1 MNNEQMTND
10 LNLLILQDSALA
22 TEPILSLLSEAG
34 LTVTWQRV
42 STKAEYLE
50 YLNPTIDLI
59 LIDYPLA
66 EFDGIEAI
74 SYLQEQELNIPVIV
88 ISHSNR
94 VSIAVDY
101 MKAGATGYLLHEQL
115 AQLSQVVKQALYSK
129 DCESKVKTQDTV
141 DSADLKQQLQA
152 QTAAVVKLSEQ
163 TQQDN
168 LEKEQI
174 KAALL
179 KSETQFQVLISK
191 NPDGIIVID
200 TGGIVRFINPA
211 ALSLFSRQ
219 EDKLLGQVLG
229 FPVVGEDNTEVD
241 VRTGTGENRVAQ
253 MRVVEI
259 EWQGEKGYLV
269 SLRDITEQKQVEEER
284 IHLLERA
291 EAANRIKDEFLAI
304 VSHELRTPLNPILGW
319 SKLLRSRKLNQ
330 DKVDKALETIER
342 NASLQAQLIDDL
354 LDVSRILRGKLSLQT
369 LRVDLVRVIQAA
381 IETMR
386 LAAAA
391 KSIEIDTQ
399 LDSTVGFVSGD
410 PNRLQQVVWNLLS
423 NAVKF
428 TPKGGRITVRLQAID
443 SQAQIQVSDTGQG
456 ISQDFFPYIF
466 DYFRQENS
474 TTTRS
479 VGGLGLGL
487 AIVRHLIELHGG
499 RIEAESDGIGQG
511 ATFTVTLPLMSDSPI
526 NTQKSSPEDEG
537 LDLTDVT
544 VLLVE
549 DEVDTLDLLTIILES
564 YGATVEGR
572 TSANEALALFSQGQP
587 DVLISDIGMPGMDGY
602 ELIRQVRDL
611 PPDRGGLVPAI
622 ALTAYAGEMDHE
634 RALSAGFN
642 RHLAKPI
649 EPDQIVD
656 AIANL
661 INV

>member
-1 MNNEQMTND
+1 MTND
-10 LNLLILQDSALA
+10 LNLLILQDSTLA

-34 LTVTWQRV
+34 LTVTWQCV
-42 STKAEYLE
+42 STKAEYLDH
-50 YLNPTIDLI
+50 LNPTIDLI

-66 EFDGIEAI
+66 EFNGIEAI
-74 SYLQEQELNIPVIV
+74 SYLPEQNLTIPVII

-101 MKAGATGYLLHEQL
+101 MKAGAAGYLLHEQVS
-115 AQLSQVVKQALYSK
+115 QLPHVIKQALEAKNS
-129 DCESKVKTQDTV
+129 ESQDTV
-141 DSADLKQQLQA
+141 DSTDLKQQLQA
-152 QTAAVVKLSEQ
+152 QTATVAKLSEQ
-163 TQQDN
+163 SQQEN

-174 KAALL
+174 KAALI

-200 TGGIVRFINPA
+200 ANGIVRFINPA
-211 ALSLFSRQ
+211 ALSLFNRE
-219 EDKLLGQVLG
+219 EDELLGQVLG

-241 VRTGTGENRVAQ
+241 VRTGTGESRVAQ
-253 MRVVEI
+253 MRVVKI
-259 EWQGEKGYLV
+259 EWQGKKGYLV
-269 SLRDITEQKQVEEER
+269 SLRDVTQQKQVEQER
-284 IHLLERA
+284 IQLLEKA

-319 SKLLRSRKLNQ
+319 SKLLRTRKLDQ
-330 DKVDKALETIER
+330 DKVDQALETIER

-399 LDSTVGFVSGD
+399 LDSRVGFVSGD

-428 TPKGGRITVRLQAID
+428 TPRGGRITVRLQAID
-443 SQAQIQVSDTGQG
+443 SHAQIQVSDTGQG
-456 ISQDFFPYIF
+456 ISPDFFPYIF

-499 RIEAESDGIGQG
+499 RVEAESEGIGQG

-526 NTQKSSPEDEG
+526 NTHKSSPDDEG
-537 LDLTDVT
+537 LDLTEVT

-564 YGATVEGR
+564 YGARVKGV
-572 TSANEALALFSQGQP
+572 TSANEALAVFSQGQP

-602 ELIRQVRDL
+602 ELIRQVREL
-611 PPDRGGLVPAI
+611 SPDRGGLVPAI
-622 ALTAYAGEMDHE
+622 ALTAYAGETDLE

-642 RHLAKPI
+642 RHISKPV

-656 AIANL
+656 AIATL
-661 INV
+661 IQ

>member
-1 MNNEQMTND
+1 MTND

-42 STKAEYLE
+42 STKAEYLDH
-50 YLNPTIDLI
+50 LNPTIDLI

-66 EFDGIEAI
+66 EFDGIEAL
-74 SYLQEQELNIPVIV
+74 SYLPEQELNIPVIV

-101 MKAGATGYLLHEQL
+101 MKAGATDYLLYDQL
-115 AQLSQVVKQALYSK
+115 AQLPQVVTQALYSK
-129 DCESKVKTQDTV
+129 NSESQLKTQDTV
-141 DSADLKQQLQA
+141 DSADLNQQLQA
-152 QTAAVVKLSEQ
+152 QTATVAKLSEQ
-163 TQQDN
+163 SQQDN
-168 LEKEQI
+168 LEKEKI
-174 KAALL
+174 KAALV
-179 KSETQFQVLISK
+179 KSEAQFQVLISK

-211 ALSLFSRQ
+211 ALSLFNRQ
-219 EDKLLGQVLG
+219 EDELLGQVLG
-229 FPVVGEDNTEVD
+229 FPVVGEDNTEVN

-259 EWQGEKGYLV
+259 EWQGKEGYLV
-269 SLRDITEQKQVEEER
+269 SLRDVTEQKQVEQER
-284 IHLLERA
+284 IQLLEKA

-354 LDVSRILRGKLSLQT
+354 LDVSRILRGKLNLQT

-386 LAAAA
+386 LAATA
-391 KSIEIDTQ
+391 KSIDIDTQ

-428 TPKGGRITVRLQAID
+428 TPRGGRITVRLQEID

-456 ISQDFFPYIF
+456 ISPDFFPYIF

-499 RIEAESDGIGQG
+499 RIEAESGGIGQG
-511 ATFTVTLPLMSDSPI
+511 ATFTVTLPLMSDSPTK
-526 NTQKSSPEDEG
+526 TQKSSPEDEG
-537 LDLTDVT
+537 LDLTDVA

-564 YGATVEGR
+564 YGARVEGV
-572 TSANEALALFSQGQP
+572 TSANEALSVFSQGQP

-602 ELIRQVRDL
+602 ELIRQVREL

-622 ALTAYAGEMDHE
+622 ALTAYAGETDYE
-634 RALSAGFN
+634 QALSAGFN
-642 RHLAKPI
+642 RHLSKPI

-661 INV
+661 VRV

>member
-1 MNNEQMTND
+1 MTND

-42 STKAEYLE
+42 STKAEYLDH
-50 YLNPTIDLI
+50 LNPTIDLI

-66 EFDGIEAI
+66 EFNGIEAI
-74 SYLQEQELNIPVIV
+74 SYLPERNLTIPVII
-88 ISHSNR
+88 ISHSKR

-101 MKAGATGYLLHEQL
+101 MKAGAAGYLLHEQL
-115 AQLSQVVKQALYSK
+115 AQLPQVIKQALEAK
-129 DCESKVKTQDTV
+129 DWEPQNTV
-141 DSADLKQQLQA
+141 NSTDLKQQLQA
-152 QTAAVVKLSEQ
+152 QTATVAKLSQ
-163 TQQDN
+163 QSQQDN
-168 LEKEQI
+168 REKEKI
-174 KAALL
+174 KAALV
-179 KSETQFQVLISK
+179 KSEAQFQVLISK

-211 ALSLFSRQ
+211 ALSLFNRE
-219 EDKLLGQVLG
+219 EDELLGQVLG

-259 EWQGEKGYLV
+259 EWQGKKSYLV
-269 SLRDITEQKQVEEER
+269 SLRDVTQQKQVEQER
-284 IHLLERA
+284 IQLLEKA

-319 SKLLRSRKLNQ
+319 SKLLRTRKLNQ
-330 DKVDKALETIER
+330 DKIDQALETIER

-369 LRVDLVRVIQAA
+369 LRVDLVRVIKAA

-391 KSIEIDTQ
+391 KSIEIETQ
-399 LDSTVGFVSGD
+399 LDSRVGFVAGD

-428 TPKGGRITVRLQAID
+428 TPRGGRITVRLQGID

-456 ISQDFFPYIF
+456 ISPDFFPYIF

-499 RIEAESDGIGQG
+499 RIEAESEGIGEG

-537 LDLTDVT
+537 LDLSDVT

-564 YGATVEGR
+564 YGARVEGA
-572 TSANEALALFSQGQP
+572 TSANEALAVFSQGQP

-602 ELIRQVRDL
+602 ELIRQVREL

-622 ALTAYAGEMDHE
+622 ALTAYAGETDLE

-642 RHLAKPI
+642 RHISKPV

-656 AIANL
+656 AIATL
-661 INV
+661 IQ

>member
-163 TQQDN
+163 SQQDN
-168 LEKEQI
+168 LEKKQI

-526 NTQKSSPEDEG
+526 NTQNSSPEDEG
-537 LDLTDVT
+537 LDLTGVT

>member
-1 MNNEQMTND
+1 MTND
-10 LNLLILQDSALA
+10 LNLLILQDSTLA

-34 LTVTWQRV
+34 LTVTWQCV
-42 STKAEYLE
+42 STKAEYLDH
-50 YLNPTIDLI
+50 LNPTIDLI

-66 EFDGIEAI
+66 EFNGIEAI
-74 SYLQEQELNIPVIV
+74 SYLPEQNLTIPVII

-101 MKAGATGYLLHEQL
+101 MKAGAAGYLLHEQVS
-115 AQLSQVVKQALYSK
+115 QLPHVIKQALEAKNS
-129 DCESKVKTQDTV
+129 ESQDTV
-141 DSADLKQQLQA
+141 DSTDLKQQLQA
-152 QTAAVVKLSEQ
+152 QTATVAKLSEQ
-163 TQQDN
+163 SQLEN

-174 KAALL
+174 KAALI

-200 TGGIVRFINPA
+200 ANGIVQFINPA

-219 EDKLLGQVLG
+219 EDELLGQVLG

-241 VRTGTGENRVAQ
+241 VRTGTGESRVAQ
-253 MRVVEI
+253 MRVVQI
-259 EWQGEKGYLV
+259 EWQGKKSYLV
-269 SLRDITEQKQVEEER
+269 SLRDVTQQKLVEQER
-284 IHLLERA
+284 IQLLEKA

-319 SKLLRSRKLNQ
+319 SKLLRTRKLDQ
-330 DKVDKALETIER
+330 DKVDQALETIER

-428 TPKGGRITVRLQAID
+428 TPRGGRITVRLQAID
-443 SQAQIQVSDTGQG
+443 SHAQIQVSDTGQG
-456 ISQDFFPYIF
+456 ISPDFFPYIF

-499 RIEAESDGIGQG
+499 RIEAESEGIGQG

-526 NTQKSSPEDEG
+526 NTHKSSPDDEG
-537 LDLTDVT
+537 LDLTEVT

-564 YGATVEGR
+564 YGARVKGV
-572 TSANEALALFSQGQP
+572 TSANEALAVFSQGQP

-602 ELIRQVRDL
+602 ELIRQVREL
-611 PPDRGGLVPAI
+611 SPDRGGLVPAI
-622 ALTAYAGEMDHE
+622 ALTAYAGETDLE

-642 RHLAKPI
+642 RHISKPV

-656 AIANL
+656 AIATL
-661 INV
+661 IQ

>member
-1 MNNEQMTND
+1 MTND

-42 STKAEYLE
+42 STKAEYLDQ
-50 YLNPTIDLI
+50 LNPTIDLL
-59 LIDYPLA
+59 LIDYPLG
-66 EFDGIEAI
+66 EFDGVEAI
-74 SYLQEQELNIPVIV
+74 SYLPEQNLNIPVII
-88 ISHSNR
+88 ISHSKR

-101 MKAGATGYLLHEQL
+101 MKAGATGYLLHEQI
-115 AQLSQVVKQALYSK
+115 AQLPQVVKQALAAKASEPK
-129 DCESKVKTQDTV
+129 IKTQDTV
-141 DSADLKQQLQA
+141 DSADLKQQLQV
-152 QTAAVVKLSEQ
+152 QTAAVAQLSEKS
-163 TQQDN
+163 QQDN
-168 LEKEQI
+168 REKEQI
-174 KAALL
+174 KAALV

-191 NPDGIIVID
+191 NPDGIVVID
-200 TGGIVRFINPA
+200 TKGIVRFINPA

-219 EDKLLGQVLG
+219 EDELLGQVLG

-241 VRTGTGENRVAQ
+241 VRRGNGENRVAQ
-253 MRVVEI
+253 MRVVQI
-259 EWQGEKGYLV
+259 EWQGKEGYLV

-284 IHLLERA
+284 IHLLEKA

-330 DKVDKALETIER
+330 DKVDQALETIER

-354 LDVSRILRGKLSLQT
+354 LDVSRILRGKLNLQT

-391 KSIEIDTQ
+391 KSIDIETQ

-456 ISQDFFPYIF
+456 ISPDFFPYIF

-511 ATFTVTLPLMSDSPI
+511 ATFTVTLPLISDSQTKTE
-526 NTQKSSPEDEG
+526 NSSPEDEG
-537 LDLTDVT
+537 LDLSNVT

-564 YGATVEGR
+564 YGARVEGV
-572 TSANEALALFSQGQP
+572 TSANEALSVFSQGQP

-602 ELIRQVRDL
+602 ELIRQVREL

-622 ALTAYAGEMDHE
+622 ALTAYAGETDHE

-642 RHLAKPI
+642 RHISKPV

-661 INV
+661 IK

>member
-1 MNNEQMTND
+1 MTND
-10 LNLLILQDSALA
+10 LNLLILQDSSLA
-22 TEPILSLLSEAG
+22 TDQILSRLSEVG

-129 DCESKVKTQDTV
+129 NCESKVKTQDTV

-152 QTAAVVKLSEQ
+152 QTATVAKLSEQ
-163 TQQDN
+163 SQQDN

-174 KAALL
+174 KAALV
-179 KSETQFQVLISK
+179 KSEAQFQVLISK

-219 EDKLLGQVLG
+219 EDELLGQVLG

-253 MRVVEI
+253 MRVVQI
-259 EWQGEKGYLV
+259 EWQGKEGYLV
-269 SLRDITEQKQVEEER
+269 SLRDVTQQKRVEEER

-381 IETMR
+381 IETMG

-428 TPKGGRITVRLQAID
+428 TPKGGRITVRLQEID

-511 ATFTVTLPLMSDSPI
+511 ATFTVRLPLMSDSPI
-526 NTQKSSPEDEG
+526 NPQNSSPEDEG

-564 YGATVEGR
+564 YGATVEGV
-572 TSANEALALFSQGQP
+572 TSANQALALFSQGQP

-622 ALTAYAGEMDHE
+622 ALTAYAGETDHE

-642 RHLAKPI
+642 RHLSKPI

-661 INV
+661 VRV

>member
-1 MNNEQMTND
+1 MTND

-42 STKAEYLE
+42 STKAEYLDH
-50 YLNPTIDLI
+50 LNPTIDLI

-74 SYLQEQELNIPVIV
+74 SYLPEQNLIIPVII
-88 ISHSNR
+88 ISHSKR

-101 MKAGATGYLLHEQL
+101 MKAGATGYLLHEQV
-115 AQLSQVVKQALYSK
+115 AQLPQVIKQAL
-129 DCESKVKTQDTV
+129 EVKNSEAQDTV
-141 DSADLKQQLQA
+141 DSTDLKQQLQA
-152 QTAAVVKLSEQ
+152 QTAAVAKLAEQ
-163 TQQDN
+163 SQQEN

-174 KAALL
+174 KAALI
-179 KSETQFQVLISK
+179 KSEAQFQVLISK

-211 ALSLFSRQ
+211 ALSLFHRQ
-219 EDKLLGQVLG
+219 EDELLGQVLG

-259 EWQGEKGYLV
+259 EWQGKEGYLV

-284 IHLLERA
+284 IQLLEKA

-319 SKLLRSRKLNQ
+319 SKLLQTRKLNQ
-330 DKVDKALETIER
+330 DKVDQALETIER

-354 LDVSRILRGKLSLQT
+354 LDVSRILRGKLNLKT

-391 KSIEIDTQ
+391 KSIEIETQ

-428 TPKGGRITVRLQAID
+428 TPRGGRITVRLQEID

-456 ISQDFFPYIF
+456 ISPDFFPYIF

-499 RIEAESDGIGQG
+499 RIEAESEGIGEG
-511 ATFTVTLPLMSDSPI
+511 ATFTVTLPLLSDSQI
-526 NTQKSSPEDEG
+526 QPENSHSDGEG
-537 LDLTDVT
+537 LDFTDVG

-549 DEVDTLDLLTIILES
+549 DEVDTLDLLTIILEA
-564 YGATVEGR
+564 YGARVEGV
-572 TSANEALALFSQGQP
+572 TSADEALAVFSQVQP

-602 ELIRQVRDL
+602 ELIRQVREL
-611 PPDRGGLVPAI
+611 PPDRGGSVPAI
-622 ALTAYAGEMDHE
+622 ALTAYAGETDYE

-642 RHLAKPI
+642 RHIAKPV

-656 AIANL
+656 AIATL
-661 INV
+661 IQ

>member
-1 MNNEQMTND
+1 MTND
-10 LNLLILQDSALA
+10 LNLLILQDSSLA
-22 TEPILSLLSEAG
+22 TDQILSRLSEVG

-129 DCESKVKTQDTV
+129 NCESKVKTQDTV

-152 QTAAVVKLSEQ
+152 QTATVAKLSEQ
-163 TQQDN
+163 SQQDN

-174 KAALL
+174 KAALV
-179 KSETQFQVLISK
+179 KSEAQFQVLISK

-200 TGGIVRFINPA
+200 AGGIVRFINPA

-219 EDKLLGQVLG
+219 EDELLGQVLG

-253 MRVVEI
+253 MRVVQI
-259 EWQGEKGYLV
+259 EWQGKEGYLV
-269 SLRDITEQKQVEEER
+269 SLRDVTQQKRVEEER

-381 IETMR
+381 IETMG

-428 TPKGGRITVRLQAID
+428 TPKGGRITVRLQEID

-511 ATFTVTLPLMSDSPI
+511 ATFTVRLPLMSDSPI
-526 NTQKSSPEDEG
+526 NPQNSSPEDEG

-564 YGATVEGR
+564 YGATVEGV
-572 TSANEALALFSQGQP
+572 TSANQALALFSQGQP

-602 ELIRQVRDL
+602 ELIRQVREL

-622 ALTAYAGEMDHE
+622 ALTAYAGETDHE

-642 RHLAKPI
+642 RHLSKPI

-661 INV
+661 VRV

>member
-1 MNNEQMTND
+1 MNND

-42 STKAEYLE
+42 STKAEYLKH
-50 YLNPTIDLI
+50 LNPTIDLI

-66 EFDGIEAI
+66 EFNGIEAI
-74 SYLQEQELNIPVIV
+74 SYLPEQNLTIPVII
-88 ISHSNR
+88 ISHSKR

-101 MKAGATGYLLHEQL
+101 MKAGATGYLLHEQVS
-115 AQLSQVVKQALYSK
+115 QLPQVVKQTLEAKNS
-129 DCESKVKTQDTV
+129 EPPVKTQDTV
-141 DSADLKQQLQA
+141 ASSDLQQQLQA
-152 QTAAVVKLSEQ
+152 QTATVAKLSEQ
-163 TQQDN
+163 SQQDN

-174 KAALL
+174 KAALV

-200 TGGIVRFINPA
+200 SGGIVRFINPA
-211 ALSLFSRQ
+211 ALSLFNRQ
-219 EDKLLGQVLG
+219 EDELLGQVLG

-259 EWQGEKGYLV
+259 EWQGKKGYLV
-269 SLRDITEQKQVEEER
+269 SLRDITEQKHVEEER
-284 IHLLERA
+284 IHLLEKA

-319 SKLLRSRKLNQ
+319 SKLLRTRKLNQ
-330 DKVDKALETIER
+330 TKVDQALETIER

-354 LDVSRILRGKLSLQT
+354 LDVSRILRGKLNLQT
-369 LRVDLVRVIQAA
+369 LRVDLVRVIKAA

-391 KSIEIDTQ
+391 KSIDIETQ

-428 TPKGGRITVRLQAID
+428 TPRGGRITVRLEEID

-456 ISQDFFPYIF
+456 ISPDFFPYIF

-499 RIEAESDGIGQG
+499 RIEAESEGIGQG
-511 ATFTVTLPLMSDSPI
+511 ATFTVTLPLLSDSQ
-526 NTQKSSPEDEG
+526 TQTENSHSDGEG
-537 LDLTDVT
+537 LDFTDVGI
-544 VLLVE
+544 LLVE
-549 DEVDTLDLLTIILES
+549 DEVDTLDLLTIILEA
-564 YGATVEGR
+564 YGARVEGV
-572 TSANEALALFSQGQP
+572 TSADEALAMFSQVQP

-602 ELIRQVRDL
+602 ELIRQVREL
-611 PPDRGGLVPAI
+611 PPDRGGLIPAI
-622 ALTAYAGEMDHE
+622 ALTAYAGETDLE

-642 RHLAKPI
+642 RHISKPV

>member
-1 MNNEQMTND
+1 MTND

-50 YLNPTIDLI
+50 HLNPTVDLI

-66 EFDGIEAI
+66 EFDGIEAL
-74 SYLQEQELNIPVIV
+74 SYLQELELNIPVVI

-101 MKAGATGYLLHEQL
+101 MKAGATGYLLHEQVP
-115 AQLSQVVKQALYSK
+115 QLSQVVKQALNAK
-129 DCESKVKTQDTV
+129 DSESQVKTQDTL
-141 DSADLKQQLQA
+141 DSVDLKQQLQV
-152 QTAAVVKLSEQ
+152 QTAAVAKLSEQ

-168 LEKEQI
+168 LEKEKI
-174 KAALL
+174 KAALV
-179 KSETQFQVLISK
+179 KSEAQFQVLISK

-211 ALSLFSRQ
+211 AQSLFSRQ
-219 EDKLLGQVLG
+219 EDELLGQVLG

-259 EWQGEKGYLV
+259 EWQGKEGYLV

-284 IHLLERA
+284 IQLLEKA

-319 SKLLRSRKLNQ
+319 SKLLRTRKMNQ

-354 LDVSRILRGKLSLQT
+354 LDVSRILRGKLNLQT
-369 LRVDLVRVIQAA
+369 LRVDLARVIQAA

-428 TPKGGRITVRLQAID
+428 TPRGGRITVRLQAID
-443 SQAQIQVSDTGQG
+443 SQAQIKVSDTGQG
-456 ISQDFFPYIF
+456 ISPDFFPYIF

-511 ATFTVTLPLMSDSPI
+511 ATFTVTLPLLSVSPI
-526 NTQKSSPEDEG
+526 NTQNSSPDDEG

-564 YGATVEGR
+564 YSARVKGV
-572 TSANEALALFSQGQP
+572 TSANEALFVFSQGQP

-602 ELIRQVRDL
+602 ELIRQVREL

-622 ALTAYAGEMDHE
+622 ALTAYAGETDYE

-642 RHLAKPI
+642 RHLSKPI

-661 INV
+661 IQ

>member
-163 TQQDN
+163 SQQDN
-168 LEKEQI
+168 LEKKQI

>member
-1 MNNEQMTND
+1 MTND

-42 STKAEYLE
+42 STKAEYLAH
-50 YLNPTIDLI
+50 LNPTINLL
-59 LIDYPLA
+59 LIDYPLS

-74 SYLQEQELNIPVIV
+74 SYLPEQNLNIPVII
-88 ISHSNR
+88 ISHSKL

-101 MKAGATGYLLHEQL
+101 MKAGATGYLLHEQV
-115 AQLSQVVKQALYSK
+115 AQLPQVIKQALAAKASEPK
-129 DCESKVKTQDTV
+129 IKAQNTV
-141 DSADLKQQLQA
+141 NSTDLKQQLQA
-152 QTAAVVKLSEQ
+152 QTAQVAKLSEKS
-163 TQQDN
+163 QQDN

-174 KAALL
+174 KAALA

-191 NPDGIIVID
+191 NPDGIVVID
-200 TGGIVRFINPA
+200 SGGIVRFINPA

-219 EDKLLGQVLG
+219 EDELLGQVLG

-241 VRTGTGENRVAQ
+241 VRTGTGANRVAQ

-259 EWQGEKGYLV
+259 EWQGKKGYLV

-284 IHLLERA
+284 IQLLEKA

-319 SKLLRSRKLNQ
+319 SKLLRTRKLNQ
-330 DKVDKALETIER
+330 DKVDQALETIER

-354 LDVSRILRGKLSLQT
+354 LDVSRILRGKLNLQT

-428 TPKGGRITVRLQAID
+428 TPKGGRITVRLQEID

-456 ISQDFFPYIF
+456 ISPDFFPYIF

-499 RIEAESDGIGQG
+499 RIEAESEGIGQG
-511 ATFTVTLPLMSDSPI
+511 ATFTVTLPLMPDSPI
-526 NTQKSSPEDEG
+526 NTQKSSPNDEG
-537 LDLTDVT
+537 LDLSEVT

-564 YGATVEGR
+564 YGARVEGV
-572 TSANEALALFSQGQP
+572 TSAHEALAVFSQGQP

-602 ELIRQVRDL
+602 EFIRQVREL
-611 PPDRGGLVPAI
+611 PPNRGGLVPAI
-622 ALTAYAGEMDHE
+622 ALTAYAGETDHE

-642 RHLAKPI
+642 RHLSKPI

-661 INV
+661 VG

>member
-1 MNNEQMTND
+1 MTND

-163 TQQDN
+163 SQQDN

-179 KSETQFQVLISK
+179 KSEAQFQVLISK

-428 TPKGGRITVRLQAID
+428 TPRGGRITVRLQAID

-537 LDLTDVT
+537 LDLTGVT

-634 RALSAGFN
+634 QALSAGFN

>member
-1 MNNEQMTND
+1 MTND

-42 STKAEYLE
+42 STKAEYLDH
-50 YLNPTIDLI
+50 LNPTVDLI

-66 EFDGIEAI
+66 EFDGIEAL
-74 SYLQEQELNIPVIV
+74 SYLQELELNIPVII

-101 MKAGATGYLLHEQL
+101 MKAGATGYLLHEQVP
-115 AQLSQVVKQALYSK
+115 QLSQVVKQALNAK
-129 DCESKVKTQDTV
+129 DSESQVKTQDTL
-141 DSADLKQQLQA
+141 DSVDLKQQLQV
-152 QTAAVVKLSEQ
+152 QTAAVAKLSEQ

-168 LEKEQI
+168 LEKEKI
-174 KAALL
+174 KAALV
-179 KSETQFQVLISK
+179 KSEAQFQVLISK

-211 ALSLFSRQ
+211 AQSLFSRQ
-219 EDKLLGQVLG
+219 EDELLGQVLG

-259 EWQGEKGYLV
+259 EWQGKEGYLV

-284 IHLLERA
+284 IQLLEKA

-319 SKLLRSRKLNQ
+319 SKLLRTRKMNQ

-354 LDVSRILRGKLSLQT
+354 LDVSRILRGKLNLQT
-369 LRVDLVRVIQAA
+369 LRVDLARVIQAA

-428 TPKGGRITVRLQAID
+428 TPRGGRITVRLQAID
-443 SQAQIQVSDTGQG
+443 SQAQIKVSDTGQG
-456 ISQDFFPYIF
+456 ISPDFFPYIF

-511 ATFTVTLPLMSDSPI
+511 ATFTVTLPLLSDSPI
-526 NTQKSSPEDEG
+526 NTQNSSPDDEG

-564 YGATVEGR
+564 YSARVKGV
-572 TSANEALALFSQGQP
+572 TSANEALFVFSQGQP

-602 ELIRQVRDL
+602 ELIRQVREL

-622 ALTAYAGEMDHE
+622 ALTAYAGETDYE

-642 RHLAKPI
+642 RHLSKPI

-661 INV
+661 IQ

>member
-1 MNNEQMTND
+1 MTND

-42 STKAEYLE
+42 STKAEYLDH
-50 YLNPTIDLI
+50 LNPTIDLI

-66 EFDGIEAI
+66 EFNGIEAI
-74 SYLQEQELNIPVIV
+74 SYLPERNLTIPVII
-88 ISHSNR
+88 ISHSKR

-101 MKAGATGYLLHEQL
+101 MKAGAAGYLLHEQL
-115 AQLSQVVKQALYSK
+115 AQLPQVIKQALEAK
-129 DCESKVKTQDTV
+129 DWESQDTV
-141 DSADLKQQLQA
+141 NSTDLKQQLQA
-152 QTAAVVKLSEQ
+152 QTATVAKLSQ
-163 TQQDN
+163 QSQQDN
-168 LEKEQI
+168 REKEKI
-174 KAALL
+174 KAALV
-179 KSETQFQVLISK
+179 KSEAQFQVLISK

-211 ALSLFSRQ
+211 ALSLFNRE
-219 EDKLLGQVLG
+219 EDELLGQVLG

-259 EWQGEKGYLV
+259 EWQGKKSYLV
-269 SLRDITEQKQVEEER
+269 SLRDVTEQKQVEQER
-284 IHLLERA
+284 IQLLEKA

-319 SKLLRSRKLNQ
+319 SKLLRTRKLNQ
-330 DKVDKALETIER
+330 DKIDQALETIER

-354 LDVSRILRGKLSLQT
+354 LDVSRILRGKLNLQT

-391 KSIEIDTQ
+391 KSIEIETQ
-399 LDSTVGFVSGD
+399 LDSRVGFVAGD

-428 TPKGGRITVRLQAID
+428 TPRGGRITVRLQGID
-443 SQAQIQVSDTGQG
+443 SHAQIQVSDTGQG
-456 ISQDFFPYIF
+456 ISPDFFPYIF

-499 RIEAESDGIGQG
+499 RIEAESEGIGEG
-511 ATFTVTLPLMSDSPI
+511 ATFTVTLPLMSESQTQTKKSDS
-526 NTQKSSPEDEG
+526 DGEG
-537 LDLTDVT
+537 LDFTDVGI
-544 VLLVE
+544 LLVE
-549 DEVDTLDLLTIILES
+549 DEEDTLDLLTIILES
-564 YGATVEGR
+564 YGARVEGV
-572 TSANEALALFSQGQP
+572 TSADEALAVFPQVQP

-602 ELIRQVRDL
+602 ELIRQVREL

-622 ALTAYAGEMDHE
+622 ALTAYAGETDLE

-642 RHLAKPI
+642 RHISKPV

-656 AIANL
+656 AIATL
-661 INV
+661 IQ

>member
-1 MNNEQMTND
+1 MNND

-42 STKAEYLE
+42 STKAEYLKH
-50 YLNPTIDLI
+50 LNPTIDLI

-66 EFDGIEAI
+66 EFNGIEAI
-74 SYLQEQELNIPVIV
+74 SYLPEQNLTIPVII
-88 ISHSNR
+88 ISHSKR

-101 MKAGATGYLLHEQL
+101 MKAGATGYLLHEQVS
-115 AQLSQVVKQALYSK
+115 QLPQVVKQTLEAKNS
-129 DCESKVKTQDTV
+129 EPPVKTQDTV
-141 DSADLKQQLQA
+141 ASSDLQQQLQA
-152 QTAAVVKLSEQ
+152 QTATVAKLSEQ
-163 TQQDN
+163 SQQDN

-174 KAALL
+174 KAALV

-219 EDKLLGQVLG
+219 EDELLGQVLG

-259 EWQGEKGYLV
+259 EWQGKEGYLV
-269 SLRDITEQKQVEEER
+269 SLRDITQQKQVEEER
-284 IHLLERA
+284 IHLLEKA

-319 SKLLRSRKLNQ
+319 SKLLRTRKLNQ
-330 DKVDKALETIER
+330 TKVDQALETIER

-354 LDVSRILRGKLSLQT
+354 LDVSRILRGKLNLQT
-369 LRVDLVRVIQAA
+369 LRVDLVRVIKAA

-391 KSIEIDTQ
+391 KSIDIETQ

-428 TPKGGRITVRLQAID
+428 TPRGGRITVRLEEID

-456 ISQDFFPYIF
+456 ISPDFFPYIF

-499 RIEAESDGIGQG
+499 RIEAESEGIGQG
-511 ATFTVTLPLMSDSPI
+511 ATFTVTLPLLSDSQ
-526 NTQKSSPEDEG
+526 TQTENSHSDGEG
-537 LDLTDVT
+537 LDFTDVGI
-544 VLLVE
+544 LLVE
-549 DEVDTLDLLTIILES
+549 DEVDTLDLLTIILEA
-564 YGATVEGR
+564 YGARVEGV
-572 TSANEALALFSQGQP
+572 TSADEALAVFSQVQP

-602 ELIRQVRDL
+602 ELIRQVREL
-611 PPDRGGLVPAI
+611 PPDRGGLIPAI
-622 ALTAYAGEMDHE
+622 ALTAYAGETDHE

-642 RHLAKPI
+642 RHLSKPI

>member
-1 MNNEQMTND
+1 MTND

-42 STKAEYLE
+42 STKAEYLAH
-50 YLNPTIDLI
+50 LNPTIDLI

-66 EFDGIEAI
+66 EFNGIEAI
-74 SYLQEQELNIPVIV
+74 SYLPERNLTIPVII
-88 ISHSNR
+88 ISHSKR

-101 MKAGATGYLLHEQL
+101 MKAGAAGYLLHEQIS
-115 AQLSQVVKQALYSK
+115 QLPQVIKQALEAK
-129 DCESKVKTQDTV
+129 DWESQDTV

-152 QTAAVVKLSEQ
+152 QTATVVKLSEQ
-163 TQQDN
+163 SQQDN
-168 LEKEQI
+168 REKEKI
-174 KAALL
+174 KAALV
-179 KSETQFQVLISK
+179 KSEAQFQVLISK

-211 ALSLFSRQ
+211 ALSLFNRE
-219 EDKLLGQVLG
+219 EDELLGQVLG

-259 EWQGEKGYLV
+259 EWQGKKSYLV
-269 SLRDITEQKQVEEER
+269 SLRDVTEQKQVEQER
-284 IHLLERA
+284 IQLLEKA

-319 SKLLRSRKLNQ
+319 SKLLRTRKLNQ
-330 DKVDKALETIER
+330 DKIDQALETIER

-354 LDVSRILRGKLSLQT
+354 LDVSRILRGKLNLQT
-369 LRVDLVRVIQAA
+369 LRVDLVRVIKAA

-391 KSIEIDTQ
+391 KSIEIETQ

-428 TPKGGRITVRLQAID
+428 TPRGGRITVRLQAID
-443 SQAQIQVSDTGQG
+443 SHAQIQVSDTGQG
-456 ISQDFFPYIF
+456 INPDFFPYIF

-499 RIEAESDGIGQG
+499 RIEAESDGIGEG
-511 ATFTVTLPLMSDSPI
+511 ATFTVTLPLMSESQ
-526 NTQKSSPEDEG
+526 TQTEKSNSDGEG
-537 LDLTDVT
+537 LDFTDVGI
-544 VLLVE
+544 LLVE
-549 DEVDTLDLLTIILES
+549 DEVDTLDLLTIILEA
-564 YGATVEGR
+564 YGARVEGV
-572 TSANEALALFSQGQP
+572 TSADEALAVFSQGQP

-602 ELIRQVRDL
+602 ELIRQVREL
-611 PPDRGGLVPAI
+611 PPDRGGLIPAI
-622 ALTAYAGEMDHE
+622 ALTAYAGERDHE

-642 RHLAKPI
+642 RHLSKPI

-656 AIANL
+656 AIATL
-661 INV
+661 IE

>member
-163 TQQDN
+163 SQQDN
-168 LEKEQI
+168 LEKKQI

-611 PPDRGGLVPAI
+611 SPDRGGLVPAI

>member
-1 MNNEQMTND
+1 MTND

-50 YLNPTIDLI
+50 HLNPTVDLI

-66 EFDGIEAI
+66 EFDGIEAL
-74 SYLQEQELNIPVIV
+74 SYLQELELNIPVVI

-101 MKAGATGYLLHEQL
+101 MKAGATGYLLHEQVP
-115 AQLSQVVKQALYSK
+115 QLSQVVKQALNAK
-129 DCESKVKTQDTV
+129 DSESQVKTQDTL
-141 DSADLKQQLQA
+141 DSVDLKQQLQV
-152 QTAAVVKLSEQ
+152 QTAAVAKLSEQ

-168 LEKEQI
+168 LEKEKI
-174 KAALL
+174 KAALV
-179 KSETQFQVLISK
+179 KSEAQFQVLISK

-211 ALSLFSRQ
+211 AQSLFSRQ
-219 EDKLLGQVLG
+219 EDELLGQVLG

-259 EWQGEKGYLV
+259 EWQGKEGYLV

-284 IHLLERA
+284 IQLLEKA

-319 SKLLRSRKLNQ
+319 SKLLRTRKMNQ

-354 LDVSRILRGKLSLQT
+354 LDVSRILRGKLNLQT
-369 LRVDLVRVIQAA
+369 LRVDLARVIQAA

-428 TPKGGRITVRLQAID
+428 TPRGGRITVRLQAID
-443 SQAQIQVSDTGQG
+443 SQAQIKVSDTGQG
-456 ISQDFFPYIF
+456 ISPDFFPYIF

-511 ATFTVTLPLMSDSPI
+511 ATFTVTLPLLSDSPI
-526 NTQKSSPEDEG
+526 NTQNSSPDDEG

-564 YGATVEGR
+564 YSARVKGV
-572 TSANEALALFSQGQP
+572 TSANEALFVFSQGQP

-602 ELIRQVRDL
+602 ELIRQVREL

-622 ALTAYAGEMDHE
+622 ALTAYAGETDYE

-642 RHLAKPI
+642 RHLSKPI

-661 INV
+661 IQ

>member
-1 MNNEQMTND
+1 MTND
-10 LNLLILQDSALA
+10 LNLLILQDSTLA

-34 LTVTWQRV
+34 LTVTWQCV
-42 STKAEYLE
+42 STKAEYLAH
-50 YLNPTIDLI
+50 LNPTIDLI

-66 EFDGIEAI
+66 EFNGIEAI
-74 SYLQEQELNIPVIV
+74 SYLPEQNLTIPVII

-101 MKAGATGYLLHEQL
+101 MKAGAAGYLLHEQVS
-115 AQLSQVVKQALYSK
+115 QLPHVIKQALEAKNS
-129 DCESKVKTQDTV
+129 EPQNTV
-141 DSADLKQQLQA
+141 DSTDLQKQLQA
-152 QTAAVVKLSEQ
+152 QTATVAKLSEQ
-163 TQQDN
+163 SQLEN

-174 KAALL
+174 KAALI

-200 TGGIVRFINPA
+200 ANGIVQFINPA

-219 EDKLLGQVLG
+219 EDELLGQVLG

-241 VRTGTGENRVAQ
+241 VRTGTGESRVAQ
-253 MRVVEI
+253 MRVVQI
-259 EWQGEKGYLV
+259 EWQGKKSYLI
-269 SLRDITEQKQVEEER
+269 SLRDVTQQKLVEQER
-284 IHLLERA
+284 IQLLEKA

-319 SKLLRSRKLNQ
+319 SKLLRTRKLDQ
-330 DKVDKALETIER
+330 DKVDQALETIER

-399 LDSTVGFVSGD
+399 LDSRVGFVSGD

-428 TPKGGRITVRLQAID
+428 TPRGGRITVRLQAID
-443 SQAQIQVSDTGQG
+443 SHAQIQVSDTGQG
-456 ISQDFFPYIF
+456 ISPDFFPYIF

-499 RIEAESDGIGQG
+499 RVEAESEGIGQG

-526 NTQKSSPEDEG
+526 NTHKSSPDDEG
-537 LDLTDVT
+537 LDLTEVT

-564 YGATVEGR
+564 YGARVKGV
-572 TSANEALALFSQGQP
+572 TSANEALAVFSQGQP

-602 ELIRQVRDL
+602 ELIRQVREL
-611 PPDRGGLVPAI
+611 SPDRGGLVPAI
-622 ALTAYAGEMDHE
+622 ALTAYAGETDLE

-642 RHLAKPI
+642 RHISKPV

-661 INV
+661 IQ